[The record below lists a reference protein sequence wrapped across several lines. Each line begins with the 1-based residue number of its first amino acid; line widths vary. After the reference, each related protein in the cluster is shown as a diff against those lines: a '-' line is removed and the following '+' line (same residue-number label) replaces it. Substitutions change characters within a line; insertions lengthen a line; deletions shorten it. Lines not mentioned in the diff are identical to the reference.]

1 MSIEQIYEIKSAQI
15 KNGFIS
21 TYSLEKDI
29 EKQTNKIKSL
39 IEDVCVL
46 ICPNKI
52 LTKTISPW
60 KSFQNQNES
69 TIINNIID
77 FLGEI
82 KTNANNFDSNVNFA
96 LFSFDNK
103 VTEIQMNSSEHEI
116 KNKLLSSIS
125 PECDIVL
132 SLSELFNELN
142 KKNYMN
148 YPEQKGRF
156 LRLII
161 FTPQLNKSITTK
173 EIKNILSSF
182 TSSNRNYTSVTCN
195 FLFMEYDSYFSQI
208 VRSEQDFLEITDT
221 NPNFFDTSLQE
232 SSKEIDFLLALYQ
245 NKRYYL
251 ENVTKK
257 ISDIVKQSVTNTELL
272 GFMKEFD
279 NKFSIIKETHDAII
293 KEMRTMIKSTTRES
307 QKEIIKAKINDEV
320 LSSGLP
326 GVISKDIKTILS
338 EKIGGIIGEWLSEA
352 KRNNRSILDDIT
364 NIMDDLSSIEI
375 KESQY
380 WEKKIKFLE
389 EEVNIFDSIIKRIE
403 NIIEFVDYV
412 EQKMNDDA
420 NLIINIK

>member
-46 ICPNKI
+46 ICPNKV

-82 KTNANNFDSNVNFA
+82 KSNANNFDSNVNFS
-96 LFSFDNK
+96 LYSFDNK

-116 KNKLLSSIS
+116 KKKLLSSIS
-125 PECDIVL
+125 PECDILL

-251 ENVTKK
+251 ENVTQK
-257 ISDIVKQSVTNTELL
+257 ISDIIKKSVTNAELL

-293 KEMRTMIKSTTRES
+293 KEMSTMIKSTTRES

-320 LSSGLP
+320 LSSGLT
-326 GVISKDIKTILS
+326 GVVSKDIKTMLS

-352 KRNNRSILDDIT
+352 KRNNSSILDDIT
-364 NIMDDLSSIEI
+364 NLRDDLSSIEI

-389 EEVNIFDSIIKRIE
+389 EEANIFGSIIKRIE
-403 NIIEFVDYV
+403 NSIEFVDYV

>member
-46 ICPNKI
+46 ICPNKV

-82 KTNANNFDSNVNFA
+82 KSNANNFDSNVNFA
-96 LFSFDNK
+96 LYSFDNK

-125 PECDIVL
+125 PECDILL

-142 KKNYMN
+142 KKNYIN

-257 ISDIVKQSVTNTELL
+257 ISDIVKQSVTNTEFL

-293 KEMRTMIKSTTRES
+293 KEMSTMIKSTTRQS

-320 LSSGLP
+320 LSSGLT
-326 GVISKDIKTILS
+326 GVVSKDIKTMLS

-352 KRNNRSILDDIT
+352 KRNNSSILDDIT
-364 NIMDDLSSIEI
+364 NLRDDLMSIEI

-389 EEVNIFDSIIKRIE
+389 EKANIFGSIIKRIE
-403 NIIEFVDYV
+403 NSIEFVDYV